1 MFQANL
7 SNTVLNLLDELVF
20 AKTDQH
26 LDYLQKT
33 ILQGTLE
40 GYKYSDI
47 AKESHLSEGHI
58 RDTASE
64 LWKILSEVLGEDIT
78 KSNIRAVLKKSQFYN
93 HISSGRDFVSLN
105 NVNLCTPNL
114 SASNGNN
121 HQSETDNNRSYL
133 DLDLDLGHIPEITQ
147 FYGRITELSTLE
159 TWIVAEKYRLVTVL
173 GLKGIGKTTLSF
185 KLVDK
190 IKDSFNYV
198 IRRSLYFGLNL
209 DEFLSE
215 ILQSINPQL
224 KLSQSLDKKLN
235 LFLELIKSHRCLI
248 IIDDLQSLFDSKKL
262 AGNYQKEYQDYQ
274 LLFKS
279 IAEVNHQSCLLLL
292 SQEKPIDTTFYGH
305 KNKFIKT
312 LIIEGLGEDARE
324 ILRHHNLLNEDSWET
339 LIKCY
344 QGHPLWLE
352 LVASFIQETFLGK
365 VADFLEIK
373 YPIAEETL
381 EQTLLSILQ
390 SLTESEKLMLTELAN
405 FNRPISIK
413 EMIDQT
419 SLAYTDSLKVIQ
431 SLIRR
436 IIVAKDE
443 NALLC
448 LNPVFKAYVI
458 NHQI

>member
-40 GYKYSDI
+40 GYKYSEV

-58 RDTASE
+58 RDSASE

-78 KSNIRAVLKKSQFYN
+78 KSNIRAVLKKHSFIN
-93 HISSGRDFVSLN
+93 NNMGRDLVSFNNVHICDHNPFSLN
-105 NVNLCTPNL
+105 N
-114 SASNGNN
+114 NN
-121 HQSETDNNRSYL
+121 YQSEIQRNQPY
-133 DLDLDLGHIPEITQ
+133 LDLGHIPEITQ
-147 FYGRITELSTLE
+147 FYGRVAELNNLE

-173 GLKGIGKTTLSF
+173 GLKGIGKTTLSL

-190 IKDSFNYV
+190 IKNSFNYV
-198 IRRSLYFGLNL
+198 IRRSLYFCPKL
-209 DEFLSE
+209 DELLSE
-215 ILQSINPQL
+215 ILPSINPQL

-248 IIDDLQSLFDSKKL
+248 IFDDLQSLFDSKKL
-262 AGNYQKEYQDYQ
+262 AGNYQKDYQDYQ

-292 SQEKPIDTTFYGH
+292 SQEKPIDTTFYGQ

-312 LIIEGLGEDARE
+312 LIVEGLGEDAIE
-324 ILRHHNLLNEDSWET
+324 ILRHHHLSNEDSWQT
-339 LIKCY
+339 LIKRY

-365 VADFLEIK
+365 VADFLELK

-390 SLTESEKLMLTELAN
+390 SLTESEKLMLTEFAN
-405 FNRPISIK
+405 FNQPISIK

-419 SLAYTDSLKVIQ
+419 SLAYTDSLKAIQ

>member
-1 MFQANL
+1 
-7 SNTVLNLLDELVF
+7 LLIKLFRIENVPLVNR
-20 AKTDQH
+20 KR
-26 LDYLQKT
+26 Y
-33 ILQGTLE
+33 
-40 GYKYSDI
+40 
-47 AKESHLSEGHI
+47 
-58 RDTASE
+58 
-64 LWKILSEVLGEDIT
+64 IT

-105 NVNLCTPNL
+105 NVNLCTSNL

-121 HQSETDNNRSYL
+121 HQSQPDNNRTY
-133 DLDLDLGHIPEITQ
+133 LDLGHIPEITQ
-147 FYGRITELSTLE
+147 FYGRVAELNNLE

-173 GLKGIGKTTLSF
+173 GLKGIGKTTLSL

-190 IKDSFNYV
+190 IKNSFNYV
-198 IRRSLYFGLNL
+198 IRRSLYFCPKL
-209 DEFLSE
+209 DELLSE
-215 ILQSINPQL
+215 ILPSINPQL

-248 IIDDLQSLFDSKKL
+248 IFDDLQSLFDSKKL
-262 AGNYQKEYQDYQ
+262 AGNYQKNYQDYQ

-292 SQEKPIDTTFYGH
+292 SQEKPINTTFYGQ
-305 KNKFIKT
+305 KIKT
-312 LIIEGLGEDARE
+312 LIIEGLGEDAIE
-324 ILRHHNLLNEDSWET
+324 ILRHHNLSNEDSWQT

-352 LVASFIQETFLGK
+352 LVASFIRGIFLGK
-365 VADFLEIK
+365 VAEFLELK
-373 YPIAEETL
+373 YLIAEETL
-381 EQTLLSILQ
+381 EQNLLSILEP
-390 SLTESEKLMLTELAN
+390 LTESEKLMLIEFAN
-405 FNRPISIK
+405 FNQPISIK
-413 EMIDQT
+413 EMMDQT
-419 SLAYTDSLKVIQ
+419 SLDYTDSLKAIQ

>member
-33 ILQGTLE
+33 ILEATLE
-40 GYKYSDI
+40 GYKYSEV
-47 AKESHLSEGHI
+47 AKESHLSEGHV
-58 RDTASE
+58 RDSASE

-78 KSNIRAVLKKSQFYN
+78 KSNIRAVLKKHSFIN
-93 HISSGRDFVSLN
+93 NNMGRDLVSFN
-105 NVNLCTPNL
+105 NVHICDHNPSSLK
-114 SASNGNN
+114 NN
-121 HQSETDNNRSYL
+121 HLSEITQDQPY
-133 DLDLDLGHIPEITQ
+133 LDLGHTPEITQ
-147 FYGRITELSTLE
+147 FYGRITELNNLQTC
-159 TWIVAEKYRLVTVL
+159 IVADKYRLVNVL
-173 GLKGIGKTTLSF
+173 GLKEIGKTTLSL

-190 IKDSFNYV
+190 IKDNFNYV
-198 IRRSLYFGLNL
+198 IRRSLYFCPKL
-209 DEFLSE
+209 DELLSE

-224 KLSQSLDKKLN
+224 KLSQSLEKQLN
-235 LFLELIKSHRCLI
+235 LFLQLMKSHRCLI
-248 IIDDLQSLFDSKKL
+248 ILDDLQSLFDSKKL
-262 AGNYQKEYQDYQ
+262 AGNYQKEYQNYQ

-292 SQEKPIDTTFYGH
+292 SQEKPIDTTFYGQ

-312 LIIEGLGEDARE
+312 LIIEGLGEDAIE
-324 ILRHHNLLNEDSWET
+324 ILRHHNLLNEDSWEA

-390 SLTESEKLMLTELAN
+390 NLTESEKLMLTELAN
-405 FNRPISIK
+405 FNQPISIK

>member
-7 SNTVLNLLDELVF
+7 SNTVLNLLDELIF

-40 GYKYSDI
+40 GYKYSEV

-58 RDTASE
+58 RDSASE

-105 NVNLCTPNL
+105 NVNLCTSNL

-121 HQSETDNNRSYL
+121 HQSQPDNNRTY
-133 DLDLDLGHIPEITQ
+133 LDLGHIPEITQ
-147 FYGRITELSTLE
+147 FYGRVAELNNLE

-173 GLKGIGKTTLSF
+173 GLKGIGKTTLSL

-190 IKDSFNYV
+190 IKNSFNYV
-198 IRRSLYFGLNL
+198 IRRSLYFCPKL
-209 DEFLSE
+209 DELLSE
-215 ILQSINPQL
+215 ILPSINPQL

-248 IIDDLQSLFDSKKL
+248 IFDDLQSLFDSKKL
-262 AGNYQKEYQDYQ
+262 AGNYQKDYQDYQ

-292 SQEKPIDTTFYGH
+292 SQEKPIDTTFYGQ

-312 LIIEGLGEDARE
+312 LIVEGLEEDAIE

-339 LIKCY
+339 LIKRY

-352 LVASFIQETFLGK
+352 LVASFIQEMFLGK
-365 VADFLEIK
+365 VADFLELK

-405 FNRPISIK
+405 FNQPISIK

-419 SLAYTDSLKVIQ
+419 SLAYTDSLKAIQ

>member
-40 GYKYSDI
+40 GYKYSEV

-58 RDTASE
+58 RDSASE

-105 NVNLCTPNL
+105 NVNLCTSNL

-121 HQSETDNNRSYL
+121 HQSQPDNNRTY
-133 DLDLDLGHIPEITQ
+133 LDLGHIPEITQ
-147 FYGRITELSTLE
+147 FYGRVAELNNLE

-173 GLKGIGKTTLSF
+173 GLKGIGKTTLSL

-190 IKDSFNYV
+190 IKNSFNYV
-198 IRRSLYFGLNL
+198 IRRSLYFCPKL
-209 DEFLSE
+209 DELLSE
-215 ILQSINPQL
+215 ILPSINPQL

-248 IIDDLQSLFDSKKL
+248 IFDDLQSLFDSKKL
-262 AGNYQKEYQDYQ
+262 AGNYQKNYQDYQ

-279 IAEVNHQSCLLLL
+279 IAEVNHQSCLLLF
-292 SQEKPIDTTFYGH
+292 SQEKPIDTTFYGQ

-312 LIIEGLGEDARE
+312 LIVEGLEEDAIE

-339 LIKCY
+339 LIKRY

-352 LVASFIQETFLGK
+352 LVASFIQEMFLGK
-365 VADFLEIK
+365 VADFLELK

-381 EQTLLSILQ
+381 EQNLLSILEP
-390 SLTESEKLMLTELAN
+390 LTESEKLIAD
-405 FNRPISIK
+405 S
-413 EMIDQT
+413 
-419 SLAYTDSLKVIQ
+419 SLKCIT
-431 SLIRR
+431 
-436 IIVAKDE
+436 
-443 NALLC
+443 
-448 LNPVFKAYVI
+448 
-458 NHQI
+458 

>member
-33 ILQGTLE
+33 ILEATLE
-40 GYKYSDI
+40 GYKYSEV
-47 AKESHLSEGHI
+47 AKESHLSEGHV

-78 KSNIRAVLKKSQFYN
+78 KSNIRAVLKKHSFIN
-93 HISSGRDFVSLN
+93 NNMGRDLVSFN
-105 NVNLCTPNL
+105 NVHICDHNPSSLK
-114 SASNGNN
+114 NN
-121 HQSETDNNRSYL
+121 HPSEIPQDQPY
-133 DLDLDLGHIPEITQ
+133 LDLGHTPEITQ
-147 FYGRITELSTLE
+147 FYGRITELNNLQTC
-159 TWIVAEKYRLVTVL
+159 IVADKYRLVNVL
-173 GLKGIGKTTLSF
+173 GLKEIGKTTLSL

-190 IKDSFNYV
+190 IKDNFNYV
-198 IRRSLYFGLNL
+198 IRRSLYFCPKL
-209 DEFLSE
+209 DELLSE

-224 KLSQSLDKKLN
+224 KLSQSLERQLN
-235 LFLELIKSHRCLI
+235 LFLQLMKSHRCLI
-248 IIDDLQSLFDSKKL
+248 ILDDLQSLFDSKKL
-262 AGNYQKEYQDYQ
+262 AGNYQKEYQNYQ

-292 SQEKPIDTTFYGH
+292 SQEKPIDTTFYGQ

-312 LIIEGLGEDARE
+312 LIIEGLGEDAIE
-324 ILRHHNLLNEDSWET
+324 ILRHHNLLNEDSWEA

-390 SLTESEKLMLTELAN
+390 NLTESEKLMLTELAN
-405 FNRPISIK
+405 FNQPISIK

>member
-33 ILQGTLE
+33 ILEATLE
-40 GYKYSDI
+40 GYKYSEV

-58 RDTASE
+58 RDSASE

-78 KSNIRAVLKKSQFYN
+78 KSNIRAVLKKHSFIN
-93 HISSGRDFVSLN
+93 NNMGRDLVSFN
-105 NVNLCTPNL
+105 NVHICDHNPSSLK
-114 SASNGNN
+114 NN
-121 HQSETDNNRSYL
+121 HPSEITQDQPY
-133 DLDLDLGHIPEITQ
+133 LDLGHTPEITQ
-147 FYGRITELSTLE
+147 FYGRITELNNLQTC
-159 TWIVAEKYRLVTVL
+159 IVADKYRLVNVL
-173 GLKGIGKTTLSF
+173 GLKEIGKTTLSL

-190 IKDSFNYV
+190 IKDNFNYV
-198 IRRSLYFGLNL
+198 IRRSLYFCPKL
-209 DEFLSE
+209 DELLSE

-224 KLSQSLDKKLN
+224 KLSQSLEKQLN
-235 LFLELIKSHRCLI
+235 LFLQLMKSHRCLI
-248 IIDDLQSLFDSKKL
+248 ILDDLQSLFDSKKL

-292 SQEKPIDTTFYGH
+292 SQEKPIDTTFYGQ

-312 LIIEGLGEDARE
+312 LIIEGLGEDAIE
-324 ILRHHNLLNEDSWET
+324 ILRHHNLLNEDSWEA

-390 SLTESEKLMLTELAN
+390 NLTESEKLMLTELAN
-405 FNRPISIK
+405 FNQPISIK

>member
-40 GYKYSDI
+40 GYKYSEV

-58 RDTASE
+58 RDSASE

-105 NVNLCTPNL
+105 NVNLCTSNL

-121 HQSETDNNRSYL
+121 HQSQPDNNRTY
-133 DLDLDLGHIPEITQ
+133 LDLGHIPEITQ
-147 FYGRITELSTLE
+147 FYGRVAELNNLE

-173 GLKGIGKTTLSF
+173 GLKGIGKTTLSL

-190 IKDSFNYV
+190 IKNSFNYV
-198 IRRSLYFGLNL
+198 IRRSLYFCPKL
-209 DEFLSE
+209 DELLSE

-224 KLSQSLDKKLN
+224 KLSQSLEKQLN
-235 LFLELIKSHRCLI
+235 LFLQLMKSHRCLI
-248 IIDDLQSLFDSKKL
+248 ILDDLQSLFDSKKL
-262 AGNYQKEYQDYQ
+262 AGNYHKEYQDYQ

-292 SQEKPIDTTFYGH
+292 SQEKPIDTTFYGQ

-312 LIIEGLGEDARE
+312 LIIEGLGEDAIE
-324 ILRHHNLLNEDSWET
+324 ILRHHNLLNEDSWEA

-352 LVASFIQETFLGK
+352 LVASFIQDTFLGK

-373 YPIAEETL
+373 YPIAEETS

-390 SLTESEKLMLTELAN
+390 NLTESEKLMLTELAN
-405 FNRPISIK
+405 FNQPISIK
-413 EMIDQT
+413 EMID
-419 SLAYTDSLKVIQ
+419 
-431 SLIRR
+431 
-436 IIVAKDE
+436 
-443 NALLC
+443 
-448 LNPVFKAYVI
+448 
-458 NHQI
+458 

>member
-33 ILQGTLE
+33 ILEATLE
-40 GYKYSDI
+40 GYKYSEV

-58 RDTASE
+58 RDSASE

-78 KSNIRAVLKKSQFYN
+78 KSNIRAVLKKHSFIN
-93 HISSGRDFVSLN
+93 NNMGRDLVSFN
-105 NVNLCTPNL
+105 NVHICDHNPSSLK
-114 SASNGNN
+114 NN
-121 HQSETDNNRSYL
+121 HPSEITQDQPY
-133 DLDLDLGHIPEITQ
+133 LDLGHTPEITQ
-147 FYGRITELSTLE
+147 FYGRITELNNLQTC
-159 TWIVAEKYRLVTVL
+159 IVADKYRLVNVL
-173 GLKGIGKTTLSF
+173 GLKEIGKTTLSL

-190 IKDSFNYV
+190 IKDNFNYV
-198 IRRSLYFGLNL
+198 IRRSLYFCPKL
-209 DEFLSE
+209 DELLSE

-224 KLSQSLDKKLN
+224 KLSQSLERQLN
-235 LFLELIKSHRCLI
+235 LFLQLMKSHRCLI
-248 IIDDLQSLFDSKKL
+248 ILDDLQSLFDSKKL
-262 AGNYQKEYQDYQ
+262 AGNYQKEYQNYQ

-292 SQEKPIDTTFYGH
+292 SQEKPIDTTFYGQ

-312 LIIEGLGEDARE
+312 LIIEGLGEDAIE
-324 ILRHHNLLNEDSWET
+324 ILRHHNLLNEDSWEA

-390 SLTESEKLMLTELAN
+390 NLTESEKLMLTELAN
-405 FNRPISIK
+405 FNQPISIK

>member
-33 ILQGTLE
+33 ILEATLE
-40 GYKYSDI
+40 GYKYSEV
-47 AKESHLSEGHI
+47 AKESHLSEGHV

-78 KSNIRAVLKKSQFYN
+78 KSNIRAVLKKHSFIN
-93 HISSGRDFVSLN
+93 NNMGRDLVSFN
-105 NVNLCTPNL
+105 NVHICDHNPSSLK
-114 SASNGNN
+114 NN
-121 HQSETDNNRSYL
+121 HLSEITQDQPY
-133 DLDLDLGHIPEITQ
+133 LDLGHTPEITQ
-147 FYGRITELSTLE
+147 FYGRITELNNLQTC
-159 TWIVAEKYRLVTVL
+159 IVADKYRLVNVL
-173 GLKGIGKTTLSF
+173 GLKEIGKTTLSL

-190 IKDSFNYV
+190 IKDNFNYV
-198 IRRSLYFGLNL
+198 IRRSLYFCPKL
-209 DEFLSE
+209 DELLSE

-224 KLSQSLDKKLN
+224 KLSQSLERQLN
-235 LFLELIKSHRCLI
+235 LFLQLMKSHRCLI
-248 IIDDLQSLFDSKKL
+248 ILDDLQSLFDSKKL
-262 AGNYQKEYQDYQ
+262 AGNYQKEYQNYQ

-292 SQEKPIDTTFYGH
+292 SQEKPIDTTFYGQ

-312 LIIEGLGEDARE
+312 LIIEGLGEDAIE
-324 ILRHHNLLNEDSWET
+324 ILRHHNLLNEDSWEA

-390 SLTESEKLMLTELAN
+390 NLTESEKLMLTELAN
-405 FNRPISIK
+405 FNQPISIK

>member
-7 SNTVLNLLDELVF
+7 SNTVLNLLDELIF

-40 GYKYSDI
+40 GYKYSEV

-58 RDTASE
+58 RDSASE

-105 NVNLCTPNL
+105 NVNLCTSNL

-121 HQSETDNNRSYL
+121 HQSQPDNNRTY
-133 DLDLDLGHIPEITQ
+133 LDLGHIPEITQ
-147 FYGRITELSTLE
+147 FYGRVAELNNLE

-173 GLKGIGKTTLSF
+173 GLKGIGKTTLSL

-190 IKDSFNYV
+190 IKNSFNYV
-198 IRRSLYFGLNL
+198 IRRSLYFCPKL
-209 DEFLSE
+209 DELLSE
-215 ILQSINPQL
+215 ILPSINPQL

-248 IIDDLQSLFDSKKL
+248 ILDDLQSLFDSKKL
-262 AGNYQKEYQDYQ
+262 AGNYQKDYQDYQ

-292 SQEKPIDTTFYGH
+292 SQEKPIDTTFYGQ

-312 LIIEGLGEDARE
+312 LIVEGLGEDAIE
-324 ILRHHNLLNEDSWET
+324 ILRHHHLSNEDSWQT
-339 LIKCY
+339 LIKRY

-365 VADFLEIK
+365 VADFLELK

-405 FNRPISIK
+405 FNQPISIK

-419 SLAYTDSLKVIQ
+419 SLAYTDSLKIIQ

>member
-7 SNTVLNLLDELVF
+7 SNTVLNLLHELIF

-40 GYKYSDI
+40 GYKYSEV

-58 RDTASE
+58 RDSASE

-105 NVNLCTPNL
+105 NVNLCTSNL

-121 HQSETDNNRSYL
+121 HQSQPDNNRTY
-133 DLDLDLGHIPEITQ
+133 LDLGHIPEITQ
-147 FYGRITELSTLE
+147 FYGRVAELNNLE

-173 GLKGIGKTTLSF
+173 GLKGIGKTTLSL

-190 IKDSFNYV
+190 IKNSFNYV
-198 IRRSLYFGLNL
+198 IRRSLYFCPKL
-209 DEFLSE
+209 DELLSE
-215 ILQSINPQL
+215 ILPSINPQL

-248 IIDDLQSLFDSKKL
+248 IFDDLQSLFDSKKL
-262 AGNYQKEYQDYQ
+262 AGNYQKDYQDYQ

-292 SQEKPIDTTFYGH
+292 SQEKPIDTTFYGQ

-312 LIIEGLGEDARE
+312 LIVEGLGEDAIE

-339 LIKCY
+339 LIKRY

-352 LVASFIQETFLGK
+352 LVASFIQEMFLGK
-365 VADFLEIK
+365 VADFLELK

-381 EQTLLSILQ
+381 EQNLLSILEP
-390 SLTESEKLMLTELAN
+390 LTESEKLMLIEFAN
-405 FNRPISIK
+405 FNQPISIK

-419 SLAYTDSLKVIQ
+419 SLAYTDSLKAIQ

>member
-40 GYKYSDI
+40 GYKYSEV

-58 RDTASE
+58 RDSASE

-105 NVNLCTPNL
+105 NVNLCTSNL

-121 HQSETDNNRSYL
+121 HQSQPDNNRTY
-133 DLDLDLGHIPEITQ
+133 LDLGHIPEITQ
-147 FYGRITELSTLE
+147 FYGRVAELNNLE

-173 GLKGIGKTTLSF
+173 GLKGIGKTTLSL

-190 IKDSFNYV
+190 IKNSFNYV
-198 IRRSLYFGLNL
+198 IRRSLYFCPKL
-209 DEFLSE
+209 DELLSE
-215 ILQSINPQL
+215 ILPSINPQL

-248 IIDDLQSLFDSKKL
+248 IFDDLQSLFDSKKL
-262 AGNYQKEYQDYQ
+262 AGNYQKDYQDYQ

-292 SQEKPIDTTFYGH
+292 SQEKPIDTTFYGQ

-312 LIIEGLGEDARE
+312 LIVEGLEEDAIE
-324 ILRHHNLLNEDSWET
+324 ILRHHNLLNEDSWEA

-365 VADFLEIK
+365 VADFLENELPRRK
-373 YPIAEETL
+373 RTGYQNQNRL
-381 EQTLLSILQ
+381 NCRFWCSCRYSLSC
-390 SLTESEKLMLTELAN
+390 SFTYLAIIPSSPC
-405 FNRPISIK
+405 FP
-413 EMIDQT
+413 T
-419 SLAYTDSLKVIQ
+419 VLA
-431 SLIRR
+431 
-436 IIVAKDE
+436 
-443 NALLC
+443 
-448 LNPVFKAYVI
+448 
-458 NHQI
+458 

>member
-33 ILQGTLE
+33 ILEATLE
-40 GYKYSDI
+40 GYKYSEV
-47 AKESHLSEGHI
+47 AKESHLSEGHV

-78 KSNIRAVLKKSQFYN
+78 KSNIRAVLKKHSFIN
-93 HISSGRDFVSLN
+93 NNMGRDLVSFN
-105 NVNLCTPNL
+105 NVHICDHNPSSLK
-114 SASNGNN
+114 NN
-121 HQSETDNNRSYL
+121 HPSEITQDQPY
-133 DLDLDLGHIPEITQ
+133 LDLGHTPEITQ
-147 FYGRITELSTLE
+147 FYGRITELNNLQTC
-159 TWIVAEKYRLVTVL
+159 IVADKYRLVNVL
-173 GLKGIGKTTLSF
+173 GLKEIGKTTLSL

-190 IKDSFNYV
+190 IKDNFNYV
-198 IRRSLYFGLNL
+198 IRRSLYFCPKL
-209 DEFLSE
+209 DELLSE

-224 KLSQSLDKKLN
+224 KLSQSLERQLN
-235 LFLELIKSHRCLI
+235 LFLQLMKSHRCLI
-248 IIDDLQSLFDSKKL
+248 ILDDLQSLFDSKKL
-262 AGNYQKEYQDYQ
+262 AGNYQKEYQNYQ
-274 LLFKS
+274 LLFNS

-292 SQEKPIDTTFYGH
+292 SQEKPIDTTFYGQ

-312 LIIEGLGEDARE
+312 LIIEGLGEDAIE
-324 ILRHHNLLNEDSWET
+324 ILRHHNLLNEDSWEA

-390 SLTESEKLMLTELAN
+390 NLTESEKLMLTELAN
-405 FNRPISIK
+405 FNQPISIK

>member
-33 ILQGTLE
+33 ILEATLE
-40 GYKYSDI
+40 GYKYSEV
-47 AKESHLSEGHI
+47 AKESHLSEGHV

-78 KSNIRAVLKKSQFYN
+78 KSNIRAVLKKHSFIN
-93 HISSGRDFVSLN
+93 NNMGRDLVSFN
-105 NVNLCTPNL
+105 NVHICDHNPSSLK
-114 SASNGNN
+114 NN
-121 HQSETDNNRSYL
+121 HPSEITQDQPY
-133 DLDLDLGHIPEITQ
+133 LDLGHTPEITQ
-147 FYGRITELSTLE
+147 FYGRITELNNLQTC
-159 TWIVAEKYRLVTVL
+159 IVADKYRLVNVL
-173 GLKGIGKTTLSF
+173 GLKEIGKTTLSL

-190 IKDSFNYV
+190 IKDNFNYV
-198 IRRSLYFGLNL
+198 IRRSLYFCPKL
-209 DEFLSE
+209 DELLSE

-224 KLSQSLDKKLN
+224 KLSQSLERQLN
-235 LFLELIKSHRCLI
+235 LFLQLMKSHRCLI
-248 IIDDLQSLFDSKKL
+248 ILDDLQSLFDSKKL
-262 AGNYQKEYQDYQ
+262 AGNYQKEYQNYQ

-292 SQEKPIDTTFYGH
+292 SQEKPIDTTFYGQ

-312 LIIEGLGEDARE
+312 LIIEGLGEDAIE
-324 ILRHHNLLNEDSWET
+324 ILRHHNLLNEDSWEA

-390 SLTESEKLMLTELAN
+390 NLTESEKLMLTELAN
-405 FNRPISIK
+405 FNQPISIK

>member
-40 GYKYSDI
+40 GYKYSEV

-58 RDTASE
+58 RDSASE

-105 NVNLCTPNL
+105 NVNLCTSNL

-121 HQSETDNNRSYL
+121 HQSQPDNNRTY
-133 DLDLDLGHIPEITQ
+133 LDLGHIPEITQ
-147 FYGRITELSTLE
+147 FYGRVAELNNLE

-173 GLKGIGKTTLSF
+173 GLKGIGKTTLSL

-190 IKDSFNYV
+190 IKNSFNYV
-198 IRRSLYFGLNL
+198 IRRSLYFCPKL
-209 DEFLSE
+209 DELLSE
-215 ILQSINPQL
+215 ILPSINPQL

-248 IIDDLQSLFDSKKL
+248 IFDDLQSLFDSKKL
-262 AGNYQKEYQDYQ
+262 AGNYQKDYQDYQ

-292 SQEKPIDTTFYGH
+292 SQEKPIDTTFYGQ

-312 LIIEGLGEDARE
+312 LIVEGLEEDAIE

-339 LIKCY
+339 LIKRY

-352 LVASFIQETFLGK
+352 LVASFIQEMFLGK
-365 VADFLEIK
+365 VADFLELK

-405 FNRPISIK
+405 FGSSRLCVIIF
-413 EMIDQT
+413 
-419 SLAYTDSLKVIQ
+419 AYRIVKCLLGKTFRTILLKKLSV
-431 SLIRR
+431 
-436 IIVAKDE
+436 
-443 NALLC
+443 
-448 LNPVFKAYVI
+448 
-458 NHQI
+458 

>member
-33 ILQGTLE
+33 ILEATLE
-40 GYKYSDI
+40 GYKYSEV
-47 AKESHLSEGHI
+47 AKESHLSEGHV

-78 KSNIRAVLKKSQFYN
+78 KSNIRAVLKKHSFIN
-93 HISSGRDFVSLN
+93 NNMGRDLVSFN
-105 NVNLCTPNL
+105 NVHICDHNPSSLK
-114 SASNGNN
+114 NN
-121 HQSETDNNRSYL
+121 HPSEITQDQPY
-133 DLDLDLGHIPEITQ
+133 LDLGHTPEITQ
-147 FYGRITELSTLE
+147 FYGRITELNNLQTC
-159 TWIVAEKYRLVTVL
+159 IVADKYRLVNVL
-173 GLKGIGKTTLSF
+173 GLKEIGKTTLSL

-190 IKDSFNYV
+190 IKDNFNYV
-198 IRRSLYFGLNL
+198 IRRSLYFCPKL
-209 DEFLSE
+209 DELLSE

-224 KLSQSLDKKLN
+224 KLSQSLERQLN
-235 LFLELIKSHRCLI
+235 LFLQLMKSHRCLI
-248 IIDDLQSLFDSKKL
+248 ILDDLQSLFDSKKL
-262 AGNYQKEYQDYQ
+262 AGNYQKEYQNYQ
-274 LLFKS
+274 LLFNS
-279 IAEVNHQSCLLLL
+279 IAEVNHQGCLLLL
-292 SQEKPIDTTFYGH
+292 SQEKPIDTTFYGQ

-312 LIIEGLGEDARE
+312 LIIEGLGEDAIE
-324 ILRHHNLLNEDSWET
+324 ILRHHNLLNEDSWEA

-390 SLTESEKLMLTELAN
+390 NLTESEKLMLTELAN
-405 FNRPISIK
+405 FNQPISIK

>member
-20 AKTDQH
+20 TKTDQH

-33 ILQGTLE
+33 ILEATLE
-40 GYKYSDI
+40 GYKYSEV
-47 AKESHLSEGHI
+47 AKESHLSEGHV

-78 KSNIRAVLKKSQFYN
+78 KSNIRAVLKKHSFIN
-93 HISSGRDFVSLN
+93 NNMGRDLVSFNNVHICDHNPSSLN
-105 NVNLCTPNL
+105 N
-114 SASNGNN
+114 NN
-121 HQSETDNNRSYL
+121 HPSEIPQDQPY
-133 DLDLDLGHIPEITQ
+133 LDLGHIPEITQ
-147 FYGRITELSTLE
+147 FYGRITELNNLQTC
-159 TWIVAEKYRLVTVL
+159 IVADKYRLVNVL
-173 GLKGIGKTTLSF
+173 GLKGIGKTTLSL

-190 IKDSFNYV
+190 IKDNFNYV
-198 IRRSLYFGLNL
+198 IRRSLYFCPKL
-209 DEFLSE
+209 DQLLSE

-224 KLSQSLDKKLN
+224 KLSQSLDKQLN
-235 LFLELIKSHRCLI
+235 LFLQLMKSHRCLI
-248 IIDDLQSLFDSKKL
+248 ILDDLQSLFDSKKL
-262 AGNYQKEYQDYQ
+262 AGNYQKEYQNYQ

-292 SQEKPIDTTFYGH
+292 SQEKPIDTTFYGQ
-305 KNKFIKT
+305 KIKT
-312 LIIEGLGEDARE
+312 LIIEGLGEDAIE
-324 ILRHHNLLNEDSWET
+324 ILRHHNLLNEDSWEA

-405 FNRPISIK
+405 FNQPISIK